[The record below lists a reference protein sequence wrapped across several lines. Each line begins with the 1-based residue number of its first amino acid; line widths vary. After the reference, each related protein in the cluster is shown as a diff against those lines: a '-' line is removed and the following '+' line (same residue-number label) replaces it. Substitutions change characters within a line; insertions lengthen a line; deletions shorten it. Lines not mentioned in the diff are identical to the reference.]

1 MKLTKTHWSV
11 VGVTV
16 LAIAFVFVGMNLIS
30 KQSTDLQPAGVA
42 SITLSNFN
50 SSTIEIG
57 DLQKVRWITTNYA
70 APTVTLNIIRK
81 VGDNPTRY
89 ELVRTVSAATLNDG
103 SAVWVPAKVD
113 MGSDVF
119 VQVGCTLSAQ
129 ECHASQPTFAL
140 AVVDTGL
147 YANTANAYKAIEQ
160 LQNK

>member
-11 VGVTV
+11 IGAII
-16 LAIAFVFVGMNLIS
+16 LAIAFVLVGMNLIS
-30 KQSTDLQPAGVA
+30 KESTGLQPAGVA

-50 SSTIEIG
+50 SSTVEIG
-57 DLQKVRWITTNYA
+57 DLQKVRWITTNYI
-70 APTVTLNIIRK
+70 PKTVTLNVIRK
-81 VGDNPTRY
+81 VGDNPARY
-89 ELVRTVSAATLNDG
+89 ELVRTVSNATSNDG
-103 SAVWVPAKVD
+103 SAVWVPAKID

-119 VQVGCTLSAQ
+119 VEVGCTFSSQ

-147 YANTANAYKAIEQ
+147 YANTANAYEAIES